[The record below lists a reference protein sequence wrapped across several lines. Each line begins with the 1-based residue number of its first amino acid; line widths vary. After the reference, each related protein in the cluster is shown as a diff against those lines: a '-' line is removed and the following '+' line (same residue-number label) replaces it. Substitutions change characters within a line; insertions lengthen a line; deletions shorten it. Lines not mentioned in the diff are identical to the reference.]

1 MSRMR
6 VSMGVLPTKRTKKSC
21 SMTEDDTVRS
31 EGSRSSS
38 LPKRLGWLGYWLLT
52 YSSSAHCD
60 FSWRLSMW
68 AASDRPQAS
77 ARAATARRDQGRG
90 TRLGQPPARSQTTRH
105 SFSFFFLIRSK
116 RVKTTTKQQ
125 QQIGGKRKI
134 LPVAPYSFFPISFPS
149 APKTNKNINQ
159 TPTEP
164 RGAEERSAHLQTH
177 SL

>member
-1 MSRMR
+1 
-6 VSMGVLPTKRTKKSC
+6 
-21 SMTEDDTVRS
+21 MTEDDTVRN

-90 TRLGQPPARSQTTRH
+90 TRLGQLPARSQTTRH
-105 SFSFFFLIRSK
+105 SFFFFNK
-116 RVKTTTKQQ
+116 KQRGEK
-125 QQIGGKRKI
+125 QIGGKRKI
-134 LPVAPYSFFPISFPS
+134 LPVAPYSFFPISFPP

-159 TPTEP
+159 IPTMP

>member
-21 SMTEDDTVRS
+21 SMTEDDTVRN

-90 TRLGQPPARSQTTRH
+90 TRLGQLPARSQTTRH
-105 SFSFFFLIRSK
+105 SFFFFFLIRSK
-116 RVKTTTKQQ
+116 
-125 QQIGGKRKI
+125 GGENKLEEKEKSSPW
-134 LPVAPYSFFPISFPS
+134 LPTPSSLFPS
-149 APKTNKNINQ
+149 PQ
-159 TPTEP
+159 PP
-164 RGAEERSAHLQTH
+164 RPIKI
-177 SL
+177 